1 MADYLIATIS
11 DRIQA
16 EEVHLALQEIGL
28 SEPNLNL
35 FGKGYK
41 TGEDCKDFD
50 PALITKRQMQRM
62 MIFLLPLGFVG
73 GIIFYQTVRID
84 VLPSLGFIGNTVMG
98 GLLGAASGAL
108 GGYITGGGLSLMLDK
123 PVPYTEQI
131 EAGTFL
137 VVVRDAEDLKMRQ
150 ANRVFRTLNIDNV
163 AYYERPD

>member
-1 MADYLIATIS
+1 MADYLIATLR

-16 EEVHLALQEIGL
+16 EEVYLALQEVGL
-28 SEPNLNL
+28 SEPNLSI

-62 MIFLLPLGFVG
+62 MIFLLPLGFLG
-73 GIIFYQTVRID
+73 GIIFYQSVRID
-84 VLPSLGFIGNTVMG
+84 LIPSLGWMGNTMIG

-108 GGYITGGGLSLMLDK
+108 GGFTTGGGLSLMLDK
-123 PVPYTEQI
+123 AVPYAQQI
-131 EAGTFL
+131 EAGKFL
-137 VVVRDAEDLKMRQ
+137 VVVRDAEDLKLRQ
-150 ANRVFRTLNIDNV
+150 ANRVLRTLNIDDV